1 MQKFLHNILK
11 IVERVIENLVGQ
23 QVNIDEM

>member
-23 QVNIDEM
+23 QVNFDEM

>member
-1 MQKFLHNILK
+1 MHKFLHNILK